1 MPSRS
6 RIVLLTGAAGGIG
19 RVMTRALLR
28 GGHCVAAADRDAAS
42 LERLK
47 SLCDR
52 TERLCPI
59 VADLSTETGCAH
71 AIEIARERFG
81 TIEALINNAGRLF
94 IRFTPEESQYFR
106 LRAASEK

>member
-28 GGHCVAAADRDAAS
+28 GGHCVAPVDRDAES

-47 SLCDR
+47 NLCDS

-71 AIEIARERFG
+71 PIEIARERFRWMPSYSG
-81 TIEALINNAGRLF
+81 LARC
-94 IRFTPEESQYFR
+94 
-106 LRAASEK
+106 